1 MPVVG
6 GEPTG
11 DTAPEETAV
20 PRLAARV
27 VLIDPAGRTLLFRGR
42 DPGRPEAGTWWF
54 PPGGEIEDGETP
66 AEAARREV
74 REETGV
80 LLEDV
85 GEPVRLRRFRAW
97 FEGVLYDQ
105 VEHVFVVRAE
115 VGELDVSGWTE
126 VERRVILDHRWWT
139 MDELR
144 STRETVYPEG
154 LADLLDGPRASAD
167 RSEGRTR

>member
-85 GEPVRLRRFRAW
+85 GEPVRLRETIRDAKVWVMGSDGQPVAGR
-97 FEGVLYDQ
+97 
-105 VEHVFVVRAE
+105 
-115 VGELDVSGWTE
+115 
-126 VERRVILDHRWWT
+126 
-139 MDELR
+139 MDL
-144 STRETVYPEG
+144 PEG
-154 LADLLDGPRASAD
+154 WFALPVDGEDLR
-167 RSEGRTR
+167 